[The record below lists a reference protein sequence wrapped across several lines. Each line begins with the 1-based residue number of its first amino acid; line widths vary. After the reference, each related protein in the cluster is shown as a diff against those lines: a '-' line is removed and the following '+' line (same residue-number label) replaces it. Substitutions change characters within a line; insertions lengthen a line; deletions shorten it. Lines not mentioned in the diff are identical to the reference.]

1 MTRKELTM
9 IEDDLKN
16 LAAMTLAEAK
26 NLFRDYFNC
35 NPPKRS
41 RSFYNYVIGYRM
53 QELAFGG
60 LSMDTK
66 KLLLSFDTKAQSTKK
81 KLLAP
86 AGTSIIKNYKGKD
99 YEIRILE
106 HGFCFDGRHY
116 KSLSGIAKK
125 ITGMRISGKVFFG
138 FTERKR

>member
-1 MTRKELTM
+1 M
-9 IEDDLKN
+9 IEDDLKA
-16 LAAMTLAEAK
+16 LARMTLPELK
-26 NLFRDYFNC
+26 RLFSDYFNC
-35 NPPKRS
+35 KPPKRS
-41 RSFYNYVIGYRM
+41 RSFYNYMIGYRM
-53 QELAFGG
+53 QELAYGG
-60 LSMDTK
+60 LSMDSK
-66 KLLLSFDTKAQSTKK
+66 KLLLSFNIKAQSTKK

-106 HGFCFDGRHY
+106 NGFCFEGKHY